1 MEPPLRGPHPTGASL
16 LLPLDIVPPMW
27 YKGGMKSETI
37 KFRLGPALKAELEQ
51 RAYDQEMRLGEY
63 IRHLLTEAVQKE
75 TSDESD

>member
-1 MEPPLRGPHPTGASL
+1 
-16 LLPLDIVPPMW
+16 MW

-63 IRHLLTEAVQKE
+63 IRHLLTEAVQNE